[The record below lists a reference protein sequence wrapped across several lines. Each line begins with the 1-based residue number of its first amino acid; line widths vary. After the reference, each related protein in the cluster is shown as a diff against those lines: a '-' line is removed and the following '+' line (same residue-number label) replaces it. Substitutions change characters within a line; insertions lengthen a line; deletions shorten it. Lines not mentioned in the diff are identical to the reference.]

1 MKENNF
7 FNKCLFTALALS
19 TYPVTIL
26 FTSNF
31 QNTNLIM
38 YILPLVFV
46 YLVTFI
52 FYTFLFL
59 FFKNKNFKYIYIFS
73 SIFSI
78 WFFTYGIINE
88 KLIGYNSNIVR
99 FLGGHTFLLPISLC
113 CLFLFFYIFIRT
125 RKENSSKNKFL
136 IIYLI
141 FLNIF
146 PFANF
151 IYESLFFIK
160 KENVKIE
167 TNTSTKKF
175 EAIRKSPNVYYII
188 LDGYASTSSMKKLFN
203 FNNSDFNFNLE
214 KIGFK
219 IQSNSKSN
227 YCRTNFSLSST
238 LNLDYVQNI
247 TNKKLYQNDLNTLI
261 SYNLVS
267 KFFRNNNYKYYLF
280 DSGFGGKSN
289 YESDEILVKSN
300 NLIFSKL
307 FTTSDNDLYG
317 VFLNNSILKI
327 LNSNLIGNISVK
339 NYSSKVLNVFDKLP
353 KIAKNKNKKFV
364 FAHIISP
371 HPPFLFN
378 ESGEIDE
385 YGFDVPN
392 KLWNKKLYYNQLKF
406 INKKI
411 VNMVR
416 LIILNDKNDKI
427 IIIQGDHGS
436 RILPESNKLNNNENW
451 IKERFSIFNAIYVSN
466 KLVYKKEL
474 YDEWNSSSVNTFRI
488 IFNHIFNLKLE
499 LLHDNKFYSNLNEP
513 YKFQMIK

>member
-26 FTSNF
+26 ITSNF

-46 YLVTFI
+46 YLITFI

-59 FFKNKNFKYIYIFS
+59 FLKNKNFKKVYLFS

-88 KLIGYNSNIVR
+88 KLTGYNSNIVR
-99 FLGGHTFLLPISLC
+99 FLGGHTFLLPISLF
-113 CLFLFFYIFIRT
+113 CLFLLFYIFNRT
-125 RKENSSKNKFL
+125 YKENSSKNKFL
-136 IIYLI
+136 TIYLI
-141 FLNIF
+141 LLNIF

-151 IYESLFFIK
+151 IYESLFLIK

-167 TNTSTKKF
+167 MNISTNKF

-188 LDGYASTSSMKKLFN
+188 LDGYASTFSMKKLFN

-247 TNKKLYQNDLNTLI
+247 TSKKLYQNDLNTFI

-267 KFFRNNNYKYYLF
+267 KIFRNNNYKYYLF

-378 ESGEIDE
+378 EFGEIDE

-392 KLWNKKLYYNQLKF
+392 KLWDKKLYYNQLKF

-411 VNMVR
+411 INMVDQ
-416 LIILNDKNDKI
+416 IILNDKNDKI

-436 RILPESNKLNNNENW
+436 RILPESNKLSTNENW
-451 IKERFSIFNAIYVSN
+451 VEERFSNFNAIYVSN
-466 KLVYKKEL
+466 NLLYKKDL
-474 YDEWNSSSVNTFRI
+474 YEKWNRSSVNTFRI
-488 IFNHIFNLKLE
+488 IFNQIFNKKF
-499 LLHDNKFYSNLNEP
+499 LLLPDKMYFSDLDQP
-513 YKFQMIK
+513 YNIRLIK